1 MYPKHLLAALLG
13 LGLSTTAQAAGVPT
27 NLTYPQTV
35 TVALAFPRH
44 NETYTPS
51 RMFPMIWAIHNI
63 HASAPS
69 VPMILEWEIKQ
80 LQGSAPVQEGSVHVD
95 FFDRE
100 IISIY
105 NDYFNQSITPDQ
117 QPDPF
122 HFSTFTQRLNTTE
135 YAGRWEFAWSV
146 RAKRCREAKR
156 SSATANNSDS
166 STLEWDSFTH
176 WGVIEFNIADDNSA
190 QDPMDFTLTQAST
203 CSNWTSFAFQ
213 ITDTLPIP
221 KEEDNGLFLANTRTQ
236 CAVIPDATPGLDAW
250 EDDYWNAKPTTATAT
265 TTVTSSPT
273 TVMATPCLATMDETA
288 AASVSKHL
296 TSLGCGQIH
305 PSWVPV
311 LDEEVCKVNAG
322 ARGVSGLNGSVV
334 GVVAIVVAWVVGG
347 GLLFGG
353 L

>member
-1 MYPKHLLAALLG
+1 MYPKHLLAALLA

-44 NETYTPS
+44 NETYRPA
-51 RMFPMIWAIHNI
+51 RMFPMIWAIHNV

-69 VPMILEWEIKQ
+69 VPMYLKWVIRQ
-80 LQGSAPVQEGSVHVD
+80 LQGNAPVQEGRVHVD

-100 IISIY
+100 IIGIY
-105 NDYFNQSITPDQ
+105 NDYFNQSVTPDQ

-135 YAGRWEFAWSV
+135 YAGRWEFAWTLQ
-146 RAKRCREAKR
+146 AERCREATPNKNDTNL
-156 SSATANNSDS
+156 A
-166 STLEWDSFTH
+166 LEWDYFNR
-176 WGVIEFNIADDNSA
+176 WGVIEFNIAADDSSA
-190 QDPMDFTLTQAST
+190 QDPMDFTLTQAAT

-221 KEEDNGLFLANTRTQ
+221 EDEYWGLPIPRTRTL
-236 CAVIPDATPGLDAW
+236 CPVVPDATPGVDAW
-250 EDDYWNAKPTTATAT
+250 EDDYWNPKPTTTTAT
-265 TTVTSSPT
+265 VSPT
-273 TVMATPCLATMDETA
+273 TVVATPCLATMDETA

-311 LDEEVCKVNAG
+311 LDEEVCKANAG

-334 GVVAIVVAWVVGG
+334 GVVAIVMAWVVGG